1 MRTSFADRDPDAE
14 VVPGVLWGR
23 PEWIPCPAFWAALA
37 SEVTEASHGF
47 VNLSA
52 TLHEEVGFCLLG
64 GYGVTAEMNL
74 AFFEV
79 LRNAGVFEQDARVPA
94 ARIEVML
101 RTPTN
106 VAGKMRRHRFPAQ
119 KAFRLEGALSRLD
132 SARPPLGDPLA
143 LRSVLLDIPGIGP
156 KTASWIVRNLTGS
169 DEVAILDIHVVRAG
183 KVMGLFGDDVRLPRD
198 YFTMEKRFLDFC
210 KAIQVKASLLD
221 AIIWG
226 EMRKMSHSG
235 I

>member
-1 MRTSFADRDPDAE
+1 MTFMERNQDTE

-23 PEWIPCPAFWAALA
+23 PEWIPSPAFWAALA
-37 SEVTEASHGF
+37 SQATEASHGF
-47 VNLSA
+47 VNPSA

-79 LRNAGVFEQDARVPA
+79 LRDAGVFVPEA
-94 ARIEVML
+94 GSPAHQIEKML
-101 RTPTN
+101 NTPAN
-106 VAGKMRRHRFPAQ
+106 VDGKMRRFRFPRQ
-119 KAFRLEGALSRLD
+119 KATRLEVALTRLD
-132 SARPPLGDPLA
+132 VLRPPLRDPLA

-156 KTASWIVRNLTGS
+156 KTASWIVRNLLGS

-183 KVMGLFGDDVRLPRD
+183 KIMGLFSERDRLPRD
-198 YFTMEKRFLDFC
+198 YSSMEKRFLDFC
-210 KAIQVKASLLD
+210 KAIEVKASLLD

-226 EMRKMSHSG
+226 EMRKMRHTCDA
-235 I
+235 